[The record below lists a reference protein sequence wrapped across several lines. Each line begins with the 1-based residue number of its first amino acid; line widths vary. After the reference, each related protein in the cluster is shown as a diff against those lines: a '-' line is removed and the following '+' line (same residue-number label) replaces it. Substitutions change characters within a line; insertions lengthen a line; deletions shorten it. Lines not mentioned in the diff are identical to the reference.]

1 MIGWHAIISCF
12 CRPGI
17 AGSVPAGNALIQRPV
32 SSGRHGLI
40 VIVALMAVILFG
52 GHGFAIAKVS
62 QNTSLNPALSPSLY
76 SSSSPTPSAY
86 PSSFL
91 SPNPTFQHILEQ
103 GLHQYDRQEYIEAIR
118 YFEMAL
124 QYPDP
129 PRELYMYIVSSH
141 LMAGNFEQAGHMAD
155 QGLDEYPGSVRLKAM
170 KGEALIHIDIMQAIK
185 VFEQVWNAM
194 EEAQADQLE
203 DVQKDVIRR
212 YISRLYQQKASESFT
227 EGDLSTAA
235 GFFEQAKRMDRAD
248 MSNHVNLAYT
258 LIQLNEWNKAQTA
271 VKDGLDR
278 FPESWELL
286 MMQAQ
291 IYEHQENMDAL
302 LETLERLYRADP
314 SNMERAVMYGRA
326 LLGANRAVKA
336 DTFFREKIRTNPQE
350 RILYETLLDLNR
362 DRFNQTGILEVL
374 RLKMKQFPGEVELEE
389 QYGIELLSARNF
401 DKAHAW
407 FDSLAVAYGN
417 PEFGR
422 MAAHTWLFDEDY
434 DAAERAYRTQ
444 LERWP
449 EHTGMMGEFGRV
461 LARIGKD
468 DEAREVLRT
477 VLEQQDDPGLR
488 YLYGALTPEGPE
500 REDILEPLMGT
511 LYEGRARWLL
521 LAGAGPQRTG
531 AGDASDSSQRVV
543 SRNTSD
549 ARRQNTMNASDSRQ
563 HQTKSTSDS
572 RRHQTKSMSVSQRL
586 AAKTSDLPEIL
597 IGMLGFVEQR
607 QMEVRKEA
615 QTGLDGMRAVT
626 PPLLQTV
633 TELDEVGKEVRT
645 LLGDVRAHLP
655 FEASSNI
662 INEALAVYP
671 ESALLM
677 HHKGALYFEHEMAE
691 PAKEY
696 LLEAAEREAKQK
708 ETHYL
713 LGQVY
718 KKLNNFDQAV
728 LSFERVIALDPEN
741 RPAYRALIRIHQQHG
756 NMEQLG
762 DRWLQRYHFHK
773 GNDVFRE
780 FLVEVLHRADRFDE
794 ARAVLE

>member
-1 MIGWHAIISCF
+1 MNPSLKA
-12 CRPGI
+12 
-17 AGSVPAGNALIQRPV
+17 V
-32 SSGRHGLI
+32 
-40 VIVALMAVILFG
+40 VALMAVMLFG
-52 GHGFAIAKVS
+52 GHGLAIANVS
-62 QNTSLNPALSPSLY
+62 QNTSPNPAPNPALSL
-76 SSSSPTPSAY
+76 
-86 PSSFL
+86 SSFP
-91 SPNPTFQHILEQ
+91 SPNPTFQNILEQ

-141 LMAGNFEQAGHMAD
+141 LMAGNFEQAGRMAD

-212 YISRLYQQKASESFT
+212 YISRLYQQTASESFT
-227 EGDLSTAA
+227 EGDLSAAA

-258 LIQLNEWNKAQTA
+258 LIQRNEWNKAQTA
-271 VKDGLDR
+271 VMDGLHR

-314 SNMERAVMYGRA
+314 SDMERAVMYGRA
-326 LLGANRAVKA
+326 LLGANRAMEA

-389 QYGIELLSARNF
+389 QYGMELLSARNF

-422 MAAHTWLFDEDY
+422 LAAHTWLFDEDY
-434 DAAERAYRTQ
+434 DAAERACRTQ
-444 LERWP
+444 LDRWP
-449 EHTGMMGEFGRV
+449 EHTGMMGELGRI

-477 VLEQQDDPGLR
+477 VLEKQDDPGLR
-488 YLYGALTPEGPE
+488 YLYGALTPAGPE

-521 LAGAGPQRTG
+521 LAGPGPQRLG
-531 AGDASDSSQRVV
+531 AL
-543 SRNTSD
+543 TSEL
-549 ARRQNTMNASDSRQ
+549 S
-563 HQTKSTSDS
+563 
-572 RRHQTKSMSVSQRL
+572 
-586 AAKTSDLPEIL
+586 EIL

-662 INEALAVYP
+662 INEAMAVYP

-773 GNDVFRE
+773 GNEVLRE